1 MEGREWKAES
11 SKQKLASSFSS
22 PVSLFPRRFSS
33 FDFPVFSFRLA
44 PYACQFPVSSFQF
57 RFSNFEFRLSSIQF
71 PTCPLRLPVPSSQF
85 PVSSFDFRISI
96 FDFPV
101 HGTSRVTASGTISN
115 VAGSVPT
122 SSPSSSKRMASPAT
136 WAAQQSLR
144 VSTSSTSPRW
154 KCWRA
159 RTRPA

>member
-1 MEGREWKAES
+1 LKFEIQTGKS
-11 SKQKLASSFSS
+11 KLAILIEPCFMNLELRPSGFHS
-22 PVSLFPRRFSS
+22 PVSTSLLTLPSLHFPFSTFYSPVSTFHFPFSNFHFPFSS
-33 FDFPVFSFRLA
+33 FNFRVSIF
-44 PYACQFPVSSFQF
+44 QSPVS
-57 RFSNFEFRLSSIQF
+57 N
-71 PTCPLRLPVPSSQF
+71 
-85 PVSSFDFRISI
+85 
-96 FDFPV
+96 
-101 HGTSRVTASGTISN
+101 HGTSRVSASGTISN

-144 VSTSSTSPRW
+144 VFTSSTSPRW